1 MRASAAC
8 RRQARAKPDDPRGVV
23 AELARSWPDV
33 LHVLERTMKAIWIV
47 SWRGLEEE
55 CSSVEEALD
64 RWDELDARGIR
75 ADVFE
80 VIAGARRK
88 VRL

>member
-1 MRASAAC
+1 
-8 RRQARAKPDDPRGVV
+8 
-23 AELARSWPDV
+23 
-33 LHVLERTMKAIWIV
+33 MKAIWIV

-80 VIAGARRK
+80 VVAGTRRK

>member
-1 MRASAAC
+1 LRSAGAF
-8 RRQARAKPDDPRGVV
+8 ADG
-23 AELARSWPDV
+23 
-33 LHVLERTMKAIWIV
+33 H
-47 SWRGLEEE
+47 LEEE
-55 CSSVEEALD
+55 CFSAEEALD